1 MRVRRKMDLCVLS
14 DIHLGTYGCHA
25 KELNE
30 YLKSIEPKVL
40 VLNGDIIDIWNFRKR
55 YFPKEHLKV
64 VRNLLK
70 MASKGTKVHYITGN
84 HDEALRRFTDWNLG
98 NIYLRNHLILKLDG
112 KKAWFFHGDIFDHS
126 IHQAKLIAKMGG
138 WGYDFLIVANRW
150 LNRLL
155 EKMGRDKYSLS
166 KRIKNSV
173 KGAVKFIGDF
183 EKVAAE
189 LAIDKEYDYVV
200 CGHIHQ
206 PVMRNISNQKGEV
219 MYLNS
224 GDWIENCTALE
235 YGNNH
240 WSLYEYDFLKRG
252 KGEDF
257 DKNTEEDEDDGNADM
272 SAKELVTK
280 LTEEFLKS

>member
-1 MRVRRKMDLCVLS
+1 MRVRRKLDVCVLS

-25 KELNE
+25 KELNA
-30 YLKSIEPKVL
+30 YLKTIEPKVL
-40 VLNGDIIDIWNFRKR
+40 VLNGDIIDIWNFRKS

-64 VRNLLK
+64 IRNLLK

-126 IHQAKLIAKMGG
+126 IHKAKFIAKMGG
-138 WGYDFLIVANRW
+138 WGYDFLIV
-150 LNRLL
+150 LNRFLNKLL
-155 EKMGRDKYSLS
+155 ERFGKEKYSFS

-189 LAIDKEYDYVV
+189 LAIDKEYSYVI

-206 PVMRNISNQKGEV
+206 PVMREISTNQGAV

-235 YGNNH
+235 YVRGQ
-240 WSLYEYDFLKRG
+240 WALYEHDFLTIP
-252 KGEDF
+252 
-257 DKNTEEDEDDGNADM
+257 KNGTPEQEDEDEKDAHLTP
-272 SAKELVTK
+272 KELISK
-280 LTEEFLKS
+280 LTEEFLNS